1 MRGIKTSDENKIKM
15 LKMYNEDK
23 MSLEKIAKYFDVAIS
38 TVHRILNQLNY
49 TPRSNR
55 EQALKYSFNEDYFE
69 NINNEHK
76 AYWLGYIC
84 ADGTIYEKTQTD
96 SGILKLE
103 MKKSDKELAQKFKVD
118 VESTHS
124 IKYYTNKH
132 YKGYIAARL
141 VLKSNK
147 IISDLAKYGVGA
159 KKSLTLQFPQQLITS
174 KFVNAFI
181 RGYFDGDGSI
191 GKGDTKTNPYDIR
204 VLGTEKFLQTIQQI
218 TNIKCRISQPKGK
231 IYELRISARDERKK
245 FLTFIYKDATIYLQR
260 KYNRYKEFMQKYYSN
275 S

>member
-1 MRGIKTSDENKIKM
+1 MQKIKNEDRLKM
-15 LKMYNEDK
+15 LKMYNEERTSIK
-23 MSLEKIAKYFDVAIS
+23 KIAEHFNVAIS

-49 TPRSNR
+49 TPRNNR

-69 NINNEHK
+69 NIDNEHK

-103 MKKSDKELAQKFKVD
+103 MKKSDEELAQKFKID

-147 IISDLAKYGVGA
+147 TILDLAKYGVEA
-159 KKSLTLQFPQQLITS
+159 KKSLTLQFPEQLVTS

-191 GKGDTKTNPYDIR
+191 GKGDIKNNPYDIR
-204 VLGTEKFLQTIQQI
+204 ILGTREFLQTIQQI
-218 TNIKCRISQPKGK
+218 INIKCRISKPKGQ

-245 FLTFIYKDATIYLQR
+245 FLTFIYKDATVYLQR
-260 KYNRYKEFMQKYYSN
+260 KYDRYQEFMQKYYSN